1 MDGDSGI
8 FFSQHLIWLPLDFYR
23 LHTAYSLFWHDP
35 SHSTTPPLPITCP
48 TTAANYTASLQGARG
63 LPLSAEAEAPSPTLG
78 QNRPSVPF
86 CLSIFEL
93 GGPWSVN
100 SLELAHSTLAS
111 PLPLSVLL
119 NRQTTTLIHPS
130 PSRAR
135 PSRCRRPPALSDLFC
150 SPRPGLATL
159 CLFPLV
165 SSLPEAF
172 SDADCHF
179 ALGASSC
186 HLRQDGGQEETGVHR
201 RRRQRA
207 SEQAPGC
214 QRRQQA
220 QGRRRQ
226 GQGRV
231 VD

>member
-1 MDGDSGI
+1 MDEADGDFGI
-8 FFSQHLIWLPLDFYR
+8 LFFFCQHYIWLPMDFHH
-23 LHTAYSLFWHDP
+23 LHTIYSLFWHDP
-35 SHSTTPPLPITCP
+35 TPPLSCP
-48 TTAANYTASLQGARG
+48 SRAQQLRQIAQRLSKGPGASASALRG
-63 LPLSAEAEAPSPTLG
+63 SPPSPPLR

-111 PLPLSVLL
+111 PLPLSILL

-159 CLFPLV
+159 CLFPLL

-220 QGRRRQ
+220 QG
-226 GQGRV
+226 
-231 VD
+231 